1 MEAIM
6 QNASV
11 GMVFTRDRRITRYNP
26 KFAELYGYVG
36 HEILG
41 LPAQVLY
48 RSNEE
53 YEALGRL
60 ATPLLSQ
67 GKPFQT
73 ELYMRRRDGSDI
85 WVNLIGYVVNLG
97 NPREGTIWIAEDRS
111 AVKRAEEALQRSLG
125 RAERLLASVVESIED
140 CIFTSDP
147 DGRIVTLNQAGRRR
161 LGYELSGRPMSY
173 LDILGEDDRRRVGP
187 ELREAVSAGRSW
199 LGSVTAVTR
208 DGARFP
214 AHLALACVF
223 ESDGRT
229 LGTVGV
235 LRDLTELVA
244 TQQRLIE
251 RETLASLGEMA
262 AVVAHDIR
270 NPLGGI
276 KTAAQFL
283 SSRAV
288 GDGTTIEDMT
298 VSVLA
303 GVSQIES
310 IVTDLLDYA
319 RGMQLDRQKYRLGEI
334 VGPAVEAYA
343 EKAHSGGVA
352 LITRG
357 LDTDLVV
364 NVDGQRLR
372 RVFVNVIS
380 NALEATEHRPSAQ
393 VEVALYRRGRHAVVE
408 ITDNGEGIP
417 AEARAKILRPFFTTK
432 PTGTGLG
439 LVIVKKIM
447 DLHGG
452 KIEIDST
459 PGVGTAVR
467 LVIPTDGPE
476 TDPSP

>member
-1 MEAIM
+1 MAGRRPRKAARRPDRAVREMEAIM

-36 HEILG
+36 YKILG

-48 RSNEE
+48 RSDEE

-111 AVKRAEEALQRSLG
+111 AVKQAEEALQRSLG

-147 DGRIVTLNQAGRRR
+147 DGRIVTLNHAGRRR
-161 LGYELSGRPMSY
+161 LGYELSGRPVSY
-173 LDILGEDDRRRVGP
+173 LDLLDEDDRRRVGP
-187 ELREAVSAGRSW
+187 ELQEALSAGRSW

-223 ESDGRT
+223 ESDGQT
-229 LGTVGV
+229 LGTVGI

-283 SSRAV
+283 SSRAA
-288 GDGTTIEDMT
+288 GDGRTIEDMT

-310 IVTDLLDYA
+310 IVA
-319 RGMQLDRQKYRLGEI
+319 
-334 VGPAVEAYA
+334 
-343 EKAHSGGVA
+343 
-352 LITRG
+352 
-357 LDTDLVV
+357 DLVV

-380 NALEATEHRPSAQ
+380 NALEATEHRLSAR
-393 VEVALYRRGRHAVVE
+393 VEVILYRRGRHAVVE

-452 KIEIDST
+452 KIEIDTT

-467 LVIPTDGPE
+467 LVIPMDGPE
-476 TDPSP
+476 TDPSH